1 MNKVVIVYQSLTG
14 NTQAMAEAI
23 ADGVKDAGGEVHL
36 TPVSEANVS
45 QALDCDVLVLGCPA
59 MGDEVL
65 EEADFEPFF
74 IALEASLNSRKL
86 ALFGSYGWGD
96 GGWMRDWSSRCIAD
110 GAVLYDDQG
119 LICQE
124 LPDATALAAC
134 HALGKGV
141 AVF

>member
-1 MNKVVIVYQSLTG
+1 MNTVAIVYQSLTG

-23 ADGVKDAGGEVHL
+23 MDGVKEAGAEVSL
-36 TPVSEANVS
+36 IPVAEANVA
-45 QALDCDVLVLGCPA
+45 QVLEFDVLVLGCPA

-74 IALEASLNSRKL
+74 TALEPSLNGRKL

-96 GGWMRDWSSRCIAD
+96 GAWMRDWSARCVSD

-124 LPDATALAAC
+124 LPDAAALVAC
-134 HALGKGV
+134 QELGKGV

>member
-1 MNKVVIVYQSLTG
+1 MNKVTIVYQSLTG
-14 NTQAMAEAI
+14 NTQAMAEEI
-23 ADGVKDAGGEVHL
+23 ADGAKSAGADVSIISVTEVNM
-36 TPVSEANVS
+36 A
-45 QALDCDVLVLGCPA
+45 QALACDVLVLGCPA

-74 IALEASLNSRKL
+74 SALEPSLNGHKL

-96 GGWMRDWSSRCIAD
+96 GAWMRDWSSRCVAD
-110 GAVLYDDQG
+110 GAVLYDTQG

-124 LPDATALAAC
+124 LPDADALAAC
-134 HALGKGV
+134 QDLGKGV

>member
-1 MNKVVIVYQSLTG
+1 MNTVVIVYHSLTG

-23 ADGVKDAGGEVHL
+23 MDGAKEAGASVKL
-36 TPVSEANVS
+36 LPVTEAS
-45 QALDCDVLVLGCPA
+45 TAQALEGDVLVLGCPA

-74 IALEASLNSRKL
+74 TALEPSLKGRKL

-96 GGWMRDWSSRCIAD
+96 GAWMRDWVPRCVSD

-124 LPDATALAAC
+124 MPDAPALVAC
-134 HALGKGV
+134 QELGKGV

>member
-1 MNKVVIVYQSLTG
+1 MNTVVIVYQSLTG
-14 NTQAMAEAI
+14 NTQTMAEAI
-23 ADGVKDAGGEVHL
+23 MDGAKEAGAEVSL
-36 TPVSEANVS
+36 LPVVEANVAQVLKS
-45 QALDCDVLVLGCPA
+45 DVLVLGCPA

-65 EEADFEPFF
+65 EESDFEPFF
-74 IALEASLNSRKL
+74 TALEPSLNGRKL

-96 GGWMRDWSSRCIAD
+96 GAWMRDWVARCVSN

-124 LPDATALAAC
+124 LPDASALAAC
-134 HALGKGV
+134 QELGKGV

>member
-1 MNKVVIVYQSLTG
+1 MNTVAIVYQSLTG

-23 ADGVKDAGGEVHL
+23 MDGVKEAGAEVSL
-36 TPVSEANVS
+36 IPVAEANVA
-45 QALDCDVLVLGCPA
+45 QVLKFDVLVLGCPA

-74 IALEASLNSRKL
+74 TALEPSLNGRKL

-96 GGWMRDWSSRCIAD
+96 GAWMRDWSARCVSD

-124 LPDATALAAC
+124 LPDAAALAAC
-134 HALGKGV
+134 QELGKGV

>member
-1 MNKVVIVYQSLTG
+1 MNKVVIVYESLTG

-23 ADGVKDAGGEVHL
+23 MDGAKEAGAEVSL
-36 TPVSEANVS
+36 MTASEANVS
-45 QALDCDVLVLGCPA
+45 QVLDCDVLVLGSPA

-74 IALEASLNSRKL
+74 TALEPSLNGRRL

-96 GGWMRDWSSRCIAD
+96 GAWMRDWSARCLSD
-110 GAVLYDDQG
+110 GAVLYDAQG

-124 LPDATALAAC
+124 LPDAAALVAC
-134 HALGKGV
+134 QELGKGV

>member
-1 MNKVVIVYQSLTG
+1 MNTVAIVYQSLTG

-23 ADGVKDAGGEVHL
+23 MDGVKEAGAEVSL
-36 TPVSEANVS
+36 IPVAEANVA
-45 QALDCDVLVLGCPA
+45 QVLKFDVLVLGCPA

-74 IALEASLNSRKL
+74 TALEPSLNGRKL

-96 GGWMRDWSSRCIAD
+96 GAWMRDWSARCVSD

-124 LPDATALAAC
+124 LPDAAALVAC
-134 HALGKGV
+134 QELGKGV